1 MVSCYSSHSEILCCW
16 FEQDSDMFLDL
27 NPIEDNNSSITYNN
41 VLHGLD
47 MEDDS
52 FEDDF
57 NNDHH

>member
-1 MVSCYSSHSEILCCW
+1 
-16 FEQDSDMFLDL
+16 MFLDL